1 MLTSTI
7 IRQSLVRQSERF
19 AMYDLH
25 SSYFCNLN
33 KRTFFNDMSMKDWII
48 ILRDGNNIIC
58 GFSTIEII
66 HTKINN
72 KQQIFLFSGDTIV
85 NKKCWNTTSL
95 AGSFGHI
102 ILRLNKRFNNIPLYW
117 FLISKGYRTYR
128 YLPIFFKHFYP
139 AYNANTP
146 LEYDSL
152 LKYICGKKFRKNF
165 DPSCGI
171 IKFAGSKDYL
181 IPEMNKIPTS
191 RKKNPHVSFF
201 LEKNPGFIRGD
212 ELACIASI
220 SLENLNRTGLRVIEN
235 TEVIWNE

>member
-1 MLTSTI
+1 
-7 IRQSLVRQSERF
+7 
-19 AMYDLH
+19 
-25 SSYFCNLN
+25 
-33 KRTFFNDMSMKDWII
+33 MSKKDWII

-66 HTKINN
+66 HTKFNN
-72 KQQIFLFSGDTIV
+72 QQQVFLFSGDTIV
-85 NKKCWNTTSL
+85 NKNYWNTTSL

-102 ILRLNKRFNNIPLYW
+102 ILRLNKKFNDIPLYW
-117 FLISKGYRTYR
+117 LLISKGYRTYR

-139 AYNANTP
+139 VYNANTP
-146 LEYDSL
+146 LEYNSL
-152 LKYICGKKFRKNF
+152 LKYICRKKFHKNY
-165 DPSCGI
+165 DSSCGI

-181 IPEMNKIPTS
+181 IPEMCKIPAS

-201 LEKNPGFIRGD
+201 LEKNPGFIQGD

-220 SLENLNRTGLRVIEN
+220 SLDNLNRTGLRVIKN